1 MKSVRLSQPTTPI
14 WPLRSR
20 PVARPTSTLW
30 SIDRDTVDVCLDHY
44 GHVTLE
50 GNRRIALRIPGI
62 IEPLMADPRP
72 WDTRV
77 ELRVINP
84 E

>member
-1 MKSVRLSQPTTPI
+1 M
-14 WPLRSR
+14 
-20 PVARPTSTLW
+20 ARPTSTLW